1 MYEKNRIVDD
11 GLRFYGRLHGYPRY
25 RRWEK
30 SLHQQLFVGR
40 VVYQRISVPLRQINN
55 SVAKKCPGAT
65 PGCFSCNLCIRTG
78 L

>member
-11 GLRFYGRLHGYPRY
+11 GLRFYGRLHGYPWY

-40 VVYQRISVPLRQINN
+40 VVYQRISVPLWQINN
-55 SVAKKCPGAT
+55 SIAKKVPW
-65 PGCFSCNLCIRTG
+65 CNAGVLF

>member
-55 SVAKKCPGAT
+55 SVAKKSALVQRRGA
-65 PGCFSCNLCIRTG
+65 FLVIYV
-78 L
+78 

>member
-11 GLRFYGRLHGYPRY
+11 GLRFYGRLLGYPRY

-55 SVAKKCPGAT
+55 SVAKKVPW
-65 PGCFSCNLCIRTG
+65 CNAGVLF

>member
-40 VVYQRISVPLRQINN
+40 VVYQRISVPLQQINN
-55 SVAKKCPGAT
+55 SIAKKVPWYNAGVL
-65 PGCFSCNLCIRTG
+65 FL
-78 L
+78 